1 MFLLWNALEG
11 IPGTLYGQGVTSYH
25 SDDVFNS
32 LRQHGEFVLVYPGEH
47 TPIASARLEQIR
59 DGIEDWDLFD
69 IVRRRFGPTMV
80 RRILGDAGLFSTT
93 TSRTILACTTG
104 CELDGG
110 AQYSWPQWSH
120 DAATAA
126 KIEAAH
132 LRALRLAS
140 R

>member
-1 MFLLWNALEG
+1 MPSTSPEDMPSSAALF
-11 IPGTLYGQGVTSYH
+11 GQ
-25 SDDVFNS
+25 
-32 LRQHGEFVLVYPGEH
+32 
-47 TPIASARLEQIR
+47 PIVVWQAGLQELPHEI
-59 DGIEDWDLFD
+59 
-69 IVRRRFGPTMV
+69 GPTMV
-80 RRILGDAGLFSTT
+80 RQILGDAGLFSTT
-93 TSRTILACTTG
+93 ASRTILACTTG

-110 AQYSWPQWSH
+110 TQYSWPQWSH